1 MATPSYL
8 GTAQLVA
15 KSDGLLGRLGSYFGS
30 GSTPAYAGSGQP
42 QARGGLLAVATP
54 IYASAPVR
62 EPIAQP
68 ELVQEEVAAVC
79 AAEEPQVVMCPID
92 AAALAAGQIAIVI
105 PRQGD
110 PIQKP

>member
-1 MATPSYL
+1 MTTPSYR
-8 GTAQLVA
+8 GTAQPIA

-42 QARGGLLAVATP
+42 QARGGLLAVSTP

-68 ELVQEEVAAVC
+68 EIVREVAAAC
-79 AAEEPQVVMCPID
+79 AAEEPPVVMCPID

-105 PRQGD
+105 PHQGD
-110 PIQKP
+110 PIEKP